1 MQIVGNVTGF
11 ALGSFAAIAGNL
23 PLALVAVALIELVG
37 EQREALA
44 VEQRIDRVGCDPAGG
59 TEDVGLA
66 GAMSE
71 QRLLHLLTPS
81 WMQGLPHERSF
92 SRGEPSISL
101 RRNAPD
107 C

>member
-44 VEQRIDRVGCDPAGG
+44 VEQRIDRVGCDPTGG
-59 TEDVGLA
+59 TEDVGPARLCPSSDSYTIDTVVDA
-66 GAMSE
+66 GPAA
-71 QRLLHLLTPS
+71 
-81 WMQGLPHERSF
+81 
-92 SRGEPSISL
+92 
-101 RRNAPD
+101 RRWRVKRVIAPPA
-107 C
+107 